1 MYAPVHFL
9 AAVLLTQIIDNVPG
23 KVVEDN
29 PNAQAAASM
38 WQKQRNSWLFLS
50 LHLAKAVEAIWGGE

>member
-1 MYAPVHFL
+1 MAQQVKLLPHPSASGSYKYMYAPVHFL

-29 PNAQAAASM
+29 PNA
-38 WQKQRNSWLFLS
+38 
-50 LHLAKAVEAIWGGE
+50 